1 VSAPPRIDG
10 PGNVR
15 AASFAERYRHHF
27 LAYLESGDEADVAPA
42 YELSREAVAEG
53 LSLLELHDV
62 YRRAAIEVVLPEG
75 DPQRRLALAERASD
89 FLRESLATFE
99 IASRGYVEVQ
109 EVARAEREHA
119 RQLQA
124 IAEASIALGAS
135 LEVAEILELV
145 TAEAQRVLSAEH
157 AHVRLDGP
165 SSLAR
170 PPLAASAGERT
181 GTSPPSG
188 SRRVRANLT
197 GRRGIAIGELEVTLP
212 PETDERAARASA
224 GAEAILIQL
233 AQIASAAIENARLY
247 SLEREIAETLQ
258 HSLLPQRLPEIEGLD
273 LAARYTAAGDGVVV
287 GGDFYD
293 VFPTN
298 GTTWGVAIGDVCGK
312 GPHAAALT
320 ALVRYTLRAAA
331 IWERRPEQVMRLL
344 NEAII
349 EQRDDHRFCTAFYG
363 ELRPES
369 SGQLRMDFVSC
380 GHPPP
385 LVARRGERV
394 EAIGTPSSLLGVVSD
409 PVLRRE
415 TLLLGPGDRLV
426 LYTDG
431 AIEVRHDGREV
442 FGLPQLRAL
451 VGELAGLPAATVA
464 AEIEQAVLKASSGP
478 PRDDL
483 AVLVLRVPE

>member
-1 VSAPPRIDG
+1 VSAPPRTDG
-10 PGNVR
+10 PEGVR
-15 AASFAERYRHHF
+15 TDSFAERYRRHF

-62 YRRAAIEVVLPEG
+62 HRRAASEVVLPEP
-75 DPQRRLALAERASD
+75 DPERRLALAERAAD

-109 EVARAEREHA
+109 ETARAEHEHA

-135 LEVAEILELV
+135 LEVADILQLV
-145 TAEAQRVLSAEH
+145 TAEARRVLGAEH
-157 AHVRLDGP
+157 AQVRLDGP
-165 SSLAR
+165 PSLAQR
-170 PPLAASAGERT
+170 PLAASAGERPDA
-181 GTSPPSG
+181 GGAG
-188 SRRVRANLT
+188 SRRLHVNLT

-212 PETDERAARASA
+212 SGEDVAGRAAA
-224 GAEAILIQL
+224 GAEAILVQL

-247 SLEREIAETLQ
+247 GLEREIAATLQ
-258 HSLLPQRLPEIEGLD
+258 HSLLPQRLPAIEGLD
-273 LAARYTAAGDGVVV
+273 LAARYTAAGDGVLV

-293 VFPTN
+293 VFPTDVA
-298 GTTWGVAIGDVCGK
+298 TWGVAIGDVCGK

-363 ELRPES
+363 ELGSEA
-369 SGQLRMDFVSC
+369 SGELRLDFVSC

-385 LVARRGERV
+385 LVARSGRRV
-394 EAIGTPSSLLGVVSD
+394 EAIGTPSSLLGVVPD

-415 TLLLGPGDRLV
+415 TLLLGPGDLLV

-431 AIEVRHDGREV
+431 AIEVRQAGREV
-442 FGLPQLRAL
+442 FALPELRAL
-451 VGELAGLPAATVA
+451 VGELAGLPAATVV
-464 AEIEQAVLKASSGP
+464 AEIEQAVLRASSGP

-483 AVLVLRVPE
+483 AVLALRVPA